1 MNGAGRLPENWEKN
15 SLMIVLCAAQKING
29 TETKKMDEIKPSG
42 NENRTICG
50 ECRYLAKCAIERN
63 VGYTTNGCEKYS
75 RKRGRPA
82 TTVRNALGMCQPTM
96 APLIQRALAT
106 PAIITNDGTNAKIP
120 TRNEHLVRSKQF
132 NLTKERIIK
141 LRSIRIPK
149 SGLIQNIL
157 LDGNSGVGKNE
168 IFADIFSD
176 IQKPVIRINCGGDYK
191 SSTLLGRTGI
201 KTDGKLGWIHGL
213 ITECLI
219 NGYVCILDEGN
230 CLGPDVTMPL
240 HGLLDEGKI
249 TLPGNSETVIAH
261 PDFEMHLT
269 QNPLAYHGTKAQNQA
284 FLDRFR
290 VVRMDYDPEI
300 DAALIQQLGV
310 SENVQIAMNNF
321 IQAVRKLFDSGL
333 ITQPF
338 GHRTLDTIVLN
349 HSVFSLS
356 ECVQMAFLNKLC
368 DTDRLAIKR
377 TWDDLVNCEGG
388 NVDASK

>member
-1 MNGAGRLPENWEKN
+1 
-15 SLMIVLCAAQKING
+15 
-29 TETKKMDEIKPSG
+29 
-42 NENRTICG
+42 
-50 ECRYLAKCAIERN
+50 
-63 VGYTTNGCEKYS
+63 
-75 RKRGRPA
+75 
-82 TTVRNALGMCQPTM
+82 
-96 APLIQRALAT
+96 
-106 PAIITNDGTNAKIP
+106 
-120 TRNEHLVRSKQF
+120 
-132 NLTKERIIK
+132 
-141 LRSIRIPK
+141 
-149 SGLIQNIL
+149 
-157 LDGNSGVGKNE
+157 
-168 IFADIFSD
+168 
-176 IQKPVIRINCGGDYK
+176 
-191 SSTLLGRTGI
+191 
-201 KTDGKLGWIHGL
+201 
-213 ITECLI
+213 
-219 NGYVCILDEGN
+219 
-230 CLGPDVTMPL
+230 MPL

-377 TWDDLVNCEGG
+377 AWDDLVNCEGG